1 MPKRVTVQLNSI
13 ASLAAENDFC
23 CRNLEDNRIMKLKVS
38 AIALLAVGVMAN
50 RGLGADSAVV
60 LKDQKDKISYSI
72 GVNIGNSVRQQ
83 TQQQYELNPSLVA
96 AGLKDA
102 LSGGKT
108 VLSEQEVRE
117 NLMNLQKEMV
127 SKQAELGEKN
137 KKEGEA
143 FLAQNKNKPG
153 VKTLPSGL
161 QYQVLKQGNGPK
173 PKATD
178 TVKANYKGTLI
189 NGTEFDSSEKT
200 GEPAT
205 FPLGNVI
212 PGWTEALQLMPVG
225 SKWRLFIP
233 SDLAYRE
240 RGAGA
245 LIGPDAT
252 LIFDVEL
259 LGIEPGNGPAAK

>member
-1 MPKRVTVQLNSI
+1 MVAAATAFL
-13 ASLAAENDFC
+13 ATGLMAAEPTT
-23 CRNLEDNRIMKLKVS
+23 
-38 AIALLAVGVMAN
+38 A
-50 RGLGADSAVV
+50 

-72 GVNIGNSVRQQ
+72 GVNIGSSVKAQ
-83 TQQQYELNPSLVA
+83 TQQQGLQLSPDMVA

-108 VLSEQEVRE
+108 LLTEQEVKDT
-117 NLMNLQKEMV
+117 LMALQRDMM
-127 SKQAELGEKN
+127 SKQSEVGDKN
-137 KKEGEA
+137 KKDGEA
-143 FLAQNKNKPG
+143 FLAENKKKAG

-161 QYQVLKQGNGPK
+161 QYQVIKEGKGQK

-189 NGTEFDSSEKT
+189 DGTEFDSSEKH

-233 SDLAYRE
+233 SDLAYGE
-240 RGAGA
+240 RGAGS
-245 LIGPDAT
+245 LIGPNST
-252 LIFDVEL
+252 LVFDVEL
-259 LGIEPGNGPAAK
+259 LGVEPTK